1 MSSNNPAVT
10 GLVKTLTRRAEGHEA
25 VAKTYDKQIDDAHAE
40 ITSLASEQGAHYA
53 QAGSLRKQIDALNGL
68 V

>member
-1 MSSNNPAVT
+1 MSNNNPAVSS
-10 GLVKTLTRRAEGHEA
+10 LVKTLSRRAEGHES

-40 ITSLASEQGAHYA
+40 ITSLASEQGSHYA
-53 QAGSLRKQIDALNGL
+53 QAASLRKQIDALNSL